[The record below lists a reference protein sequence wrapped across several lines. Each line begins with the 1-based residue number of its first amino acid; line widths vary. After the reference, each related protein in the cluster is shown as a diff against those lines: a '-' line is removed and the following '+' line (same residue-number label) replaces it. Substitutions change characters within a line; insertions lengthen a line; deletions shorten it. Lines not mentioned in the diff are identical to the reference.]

1 MLCGFHNVLE
11 TSKSLGEQ
19 RHHSIELRCGSK
31 RADQDALSGC
41 PAPVSP
47 GHASHFGQLR
57 ELRELRKPDHA
68 ILLGRPGPP
77 AERRCLGSHML
88 ISLSTVQHSGPGQPS
103 PKQPELFNMLA
114 DLAFAASLSATAAVS
129 APRVMTA
136 RAAKR
141 CADSE

>member
-31 RADQDALSGC
+31 QADQDALSGC
-41 PAPVSP
+41 RAPVSP
-47 GHASHFGQLR
+47 GHASHFGQLRELR

-88 ISLSTVQHSGPGQPS
+88 YQLVNGPAQWA
-103 PKQPELFNMLA
+103 ELFNMLA
-114 DLAFAASLSATAAVS
+114 DLAFAAS
-129 APRVMTA
+129 
-136 RAAKR
+136 
-141 CADSE
+141 